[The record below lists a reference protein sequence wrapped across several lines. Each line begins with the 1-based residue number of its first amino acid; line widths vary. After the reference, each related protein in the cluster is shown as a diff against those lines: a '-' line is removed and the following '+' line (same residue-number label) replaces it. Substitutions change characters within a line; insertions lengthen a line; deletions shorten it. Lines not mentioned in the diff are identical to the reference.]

1 VDALA
6 PIRAFDRFQRR
17 HAVLAIPIAVLRKFS
32 DDQAGNAAAL
42 IAFYAFFS
50 LFPLLLLFV
59 TILGFVLQ
67 SDPGAEHAVLQSA
80 LKQFPIVGSQ
90 LSHGQTLEGSGL
102 GLAVGAIGSV
112 LAGLGV
118 TMAAQNAF
126 NLVYAVPIKE
136 RPNFLFSR
144 LRGLQTLIVFGLLQV
159 LSTAASGA
167 VTGGLAG
174 LAGGSTAVLI
184 TVAGVLLSLALNL
197 LLFSAVFRMLT
208 DTTIPTRELVPGIL
222 LASVL
227 WEILQAFGGIY
238 IAHIKGDHQTYGT
251 FATVIGLIV
260 WLYLGARVVVYSAE
274 INTVLTRALWPRSLQ
289 APPTPADRRAR
300 AALAKTQEHDHRQ
313 TVDVTFHPD
322 DHTTARDLGNPPYTV
337 DPHPEPGERARAA
350 SREGDDGEDGE
361 DEPQEQPDLTGS
373 S

>member
-1 VDALA
+1 MDALA

-17 HAVLAIPIAVLRKFS
+17 HATLAIPIAVLRKFS

-50 LFPLLLLFV
+50 FFPLLLLFV

-67 SDPGAEHAVLQSA
+67 AHPGAEQAVLNSA
-80 LKQFPIVGSQ
+80 LRQFPIVGAQ
-90 LSHGQTLEGSGL
+90 LSQGQSLKGSGV
-102 GLAVGAIGSV
+102 GLAVGLIGSV

-136 RPNFLFSR
+136 RPNFWQSR
-144 LRGLQTLIVFGLLQV
+144 LRGLSTLVVFGLLQV
-159 LSTAASGA
+159 LSTAASAA
-167 VTGGLAG
+167 VTGGLGG
-174 LAGGSTAVLI
+174 LAGGSAGVVITA
-184 TVAGVLLSLALNL
+184 AGVLLSLALNL
-197 LLFSAVFRMLT
+197 LLFTAVFRMLT
-208 DTTIPTRELVPGIL
+208 DDTVTHRELVPGIL

-227 WEILQAFGGIY
+227 WEILQAVGGYY
-238 IAHIKGDHQTYGT
+238 IGHVIKGDKQTYGT

-274 INTVLTRALWPRSLQ
+274 INTVLTRTLWPRSLM

-313 TVDVTFHPD
+313 TIDVTFHPD
-322 DHTTARDLGNPPYTV
+322 DHTKARDLGNPSYTV
-337 DPHPEPGERARAA
+337 DPFPEPGERAQAA
-350 SREGDDGEDGE
+350 SREADDE
-361 DEPQEQPDLTGS
+361 DEPLQQPDLTGS
-373 S
+373 A

>member
-1 VDALA
+1 MDALA

-17 HAVLAIPIAVLRKFS
+17 HAPLAIPIAVLRKFS
-32 DDQAGNAAAL
+32 DDQAGHAAAL

-67 SDPGAEHAVLQSA
+67 SHPDAQQAVLNSA
-80 LKQFPIVGSQ
+80 LKQFPIIGDQ
-90 LSHGQTLEGSGL
+90 FHPGQGLKGSGL
-102 GLAVGAIGSV
+102 ALVVGAVGSV

-136 RPNFLFSR
+136 RPNFLVSR
-144 LRGLQTLIVFGLLQV
+144 LRGLQTLVVFGLLQV

-167 VTGGLAG
+167 VTGGLGG
-174 LAGGSTAVLI
+174 LAGGSWAVVI
-184 TVAGVLLSLALNL
+184 TVAGVLLSLALNFI
-197 LLFSAVFRMLT
+197 LFSAVFRMLT
-208 DTTIPTRELVPGIL
+208 GNTIATRELLPGIL
-222 LASVL
+222 LASAL
-227 WEILQAFGGIY
+227 WEILQAAGGIY
-238 IAHIKGDHQTYGT
+238 ITHVVKGDKATYGT

-274 INTVLTRALWPRSLQ
+274 INTVLTRRLWPRSLL

-313 TVDVTFHPD
+313 TIDVTFHPD
-322 DHTTARDLGNPPYTV
+322 DHTHAQDLGNPPYTV
-337 DPHPEPGERARAA
+337 DPRPDPGEDALAA
-350 SREGDDGEDGE
+350 ESAAGE
-361 DEPQEQPDLTGS
+361 S
-373 S
+373 SERTFPNAER

>member
-1 VDALA
+1 MDALA

-17 HAVLAIPIAVLRKFS
+17 HAPLAIPIAVLRKFS

-42 IAFYAFFS
+42 IAFYAFLS
-50 LFPLLLLFV
+50 LFPLLLLFI

-67 SDPGAEHAVLQSA
+67 SHPGAERAVLHSA
-80 LKQFPIVGSQ
+80 LKQFPIVGDQ
-90 LSHGQTLEGSGL
+90 LSHGQTLRGSGI
-102 GLAVGAIGSV
+102 GLVVGAIGSV

-136 RPNFLFSR
+136 RPNFLVSR
-144 LRGLQTLIVFGLLQV
+144 VRGLKTLLVLGLLQV

-167 VTGGLAG
+167 VTGGLGG
-174 LAGGSTAVLI
+174 LVGGSAAVLI
-184 TVAGVLLSLALNL
+184 TVAGVLLSLGLNL

-208 DTTIPTRELVPGIL
+208 DDTISTHELVPGIV
-222 LASVL
+222 LAAVL
-227 WEILQAFGGIY
+227 WEILQAVGGIY
-238 IAHIKGDHQTYGT
+238 IGHVIKGDHQTYGT

-274 INTVLTRALWPRSLQ
+274 INTVLTRGLWPRSLL

-313 TVDVTFHPD
+313 TVHVTFHPD
-322 DHTTARDLGNPPYTV
+322 DHAPAPDPSDPPYTV
-337 DPHPEPGERARAA
+337 DPHPEPGERARSA
-350 SREGDDGEDGE
+350 SPAGA
-361 DEPQEQPDLTGS
+361 DEPPQPS
-373 S
+373 

>member
-6 PIRAFDRFQRR
+6 PIRAIDRFQRR
-17 HAVLAIPIAVLRKFS
+17 HALLAVPIAVLRKFS

-67 SDPGAEHAVLQSA
+67 AHPGAEQAVLHSA
-80 LKQFPIVGSQ
+80 LKQFPIVGGQ
-90 LSHGQTLEGSGL
+90 LSHGQTLQGNGIGL
-102 GLAVGAIGSV
+102 VVGVVGSV

-126 NLVYAVPIKE
+126 NLVYAVPMKE
-136 RPNFLFSR
+136 RPNFLVSR
-144 LRGLQTLIVFGLLQV
+144 WRGLKTLIVFGLLQI

-174 LAGGSTAVLI
+174 LAGGSAAVLI

-197 LLFSAVFRMLT
+197 LLFFAVFRMLT
-208 DTTIPTRELVPGIL
+208 DNTIPTAELIPGVV

-274 INTVLTRALWPRSLQ
+274 INTVLTRGLWPRSLL

-313 TVDVTFHPD
+313 TVDITFHPE
-322 DHTTARDLGNPPYTV
+322 DHASAPDPANPPYTV
-337 DPHPEPGERARAA
+337 RPPDP
-350 SREGDDGEDGE
+350 SEDAT
-361 DEPQEQPDLTGS
+361 DRRDRQLQRRGS
-373 S
+373 NDTH